1 MDIFWLIWNVSFTY
15 FKKLN
20 LIMRILKNHKE
31 IEEALGEEDIH
42 PPQATLSDMMKNKIY
57 QCGCGSS
64 HPVDTTPV
72 GAACR
77 GRSIAHSGVGKGFI
91 LMCNTHATLVVTE
104 GIFNYTFKSI
114 WSFEKKLLPNMF

>member
-1 MDIFWLIWNVSFTY
+1 
-15 FKKLN
+15 
-20 LIMRILKNHKE
+20 MRILKNEKE
-31 IEEALGEEDIH
+31 IKEALAEEDIH
-42 PPQATLSDMMKNKIY
+42 PAQATLSDMMKNKIY

-91 LMCNTHATLVVTE
+91 LMCNTHATLVVQRE
-104 GIFNYTFKSI
+104 YLIIHLSLFGHLKKNYYRICFK
-114 WSFEKKLLPNMF
+114 

>member
-1 MDIFWLIWNVSFTY
+1 M
-15 FKKLN
+15 KKLKT
-20 LIMRILKNHKE
+20 IEE
-31 IEEALGEEDIH
+31 IQEALGEEDIH
-42 PPQATLSDMMKNKIY
+42 PPHATLSDMMKNKTY
-57 QCGCGSS
+57 KCGCGQS

-91 LMCNTHATLVVTE
+91 LVCDTHATLVVTE

-114 WSFEKKLLPNMF
+114 WTFEKNLMPGQF